1 MLVLAAC
8 WNDGR
13 LRQLV
18 ERWSFPALLDRTIA
32 FLGKLYELS
41 PTCRA
46 DHDILI
52 KLKALLF
59 RRRSNDCDMPSSDEY
74 STMSV

>member
-8 WNDGR
+8 WNDSR

-18 ERWSFPALLDRTIA
+18 EQWSFPTLLNRTIA

-46 DHDILI
+46 DHDILV
-52 KLKALLF
+52 KMRAHLF
-59 RRRSNDCDMPSSDEY
+59 DKRSNEWEMSSSDEY
-74 STMSV
+74 SSMSI

>member
-13 LRQLV
+13 LRRLV

-46 DHDILI
+46 DHEILVKVRAI
-52 KLKALLF
+52 MF
-59 RRRSNDCDMPSSDEY
+59 GRRSNEWDMPSSDDY
-74 STMSV
+74 SSMSI

>member
-8 WNDGR
+8 WNDSR

-18 ERWSFPALLDRTIA
+18 KEWCFPALLDRTID

-41 PTCRA
+41 STCRA
-46 DHDILI
+46 DHDILV
-52 KLKALLF
+52 KLRTFLF
-59 RRRSNDCDMPSSDEY
+59 GNLSNEWDLPSSDEY
-74 STMSV
+74 SSMSI